1 MPNNW
6 VCYNSIYLYIF
17 IYIVPNIA
25 VGVKNKSIDI
35 IGLTGKN
42 NDNLCQY
49 IDMGV
54 KISTNYPYQY
64 IGWGKDT
71 YFKTVSNNG
80 LKFIQLYERIMIW
93 LH

>member
-49 IDMGV
+49 IVIGV
-54 KISTNYPYQY
+54 KIIINYPYQY
-64 IGWGKDT
+64 IGWGMVT
-71 YFKTVSNNG
+71 YFKTESNNG
-80 LKFIQLYERIMIW
+80 LKFIQLYERKI
-93 LH
+93 LCLR